1 MKNSRFVYSNVPI
14 VPVVVLS
21 SPMREIELDAI
32 KQRLV
37 MTIII
42 TIINKERRKLGRIH
56 AKLNGVSSL
65 FIISITHADSRG
77 L

>member
-1 MKNSRFVYSNVPI
+1 LNVPI

-37 MTIII
+37 LTISII
-42 TIINKERRKLGRIH
+42 LNKERTKLGRIH
-56 AKLNGVSSL
+56 AKLNVVSS
-65 FIISITHADSRG
+65 TTQDSRG

>member
-1 MKNSRFVYSNVPI
+1 MTCTFQKVTEKLSI

-37 MTIII
+37 
-42 TIINKERRKLGRIH
+42 
-56 AKLNGVSSL
+56 
-65 FIISITHADSRG
+65 
-77 L
+77 